1 MIYKGYTEYLFND
14 YNVTKRNNK
23 PKFIYN
29 SFEASEKL
37 TNKI

>member
-1 MIYKGYTEYLFND
+1 MEYLFNN
-14 YNVTKRNNK
+14 YNAAKKNNE
-23 PKFIYN
+23 PEFIYN